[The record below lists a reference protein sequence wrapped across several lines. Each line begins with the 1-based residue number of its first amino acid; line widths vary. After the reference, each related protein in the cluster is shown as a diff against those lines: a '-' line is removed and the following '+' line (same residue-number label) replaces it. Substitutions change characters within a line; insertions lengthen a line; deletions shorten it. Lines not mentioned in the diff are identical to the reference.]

1 MHSLAQ
7 AFSYVCAKA
16 TTITFAAVSKALEVE
31 EDDVE
36 LWTIEAIKA
45 GLVEAR
51 IDEVA
56 EKHNLIATEEDLDTV
71 LAVNLK
77 GPFFLTQ
84 QAAHL
89 LRAAAGNAIFVEP
102 DAECVASLDVLGH
115 RPDVLV
121 RTRVWGNDGAPFD
134 NVRALAA
141 AIEIVEPDR
150 VGVGE
155 GRRRLDHGARRVG

>member
-51 IDEVA
+51 IDEA
-56 EKHNLIATEEDLDTV
+56 HKRV
-71 LAVNLK
+71 LVSRSRTNK
-77 GPFFLTQ
+77 
-84 QAAHL
+84 
-89 LRAAAGNAIFVEP
+89 FVES
-102 DAECVASLDVLGH
+102 DWTEL
-115 RPDVLV
+115 
-121 RTRVWGNDGAPFD
+121 RV
-134 NVRALAA
+134 
-141 AIEIVEPDR
+141 
-150 VGVGE
+150 
-155 GRRRLDHGARRVG
+155 